1 MQKPSGREEG
11 DFLFCRG
18 HIRGLRKE
26 IGEEGVAD
34 EGIFVSLMRP
44 FGHGVGKERDVHIAA
59 GCVFSRIGESHD
71 PVQVSVYA
79 LFIAVEDAAQRL
91 AAAVPLYKN
100 FRAFRKRRKVAAAAA
115 EEYVVLIQD
124 VAGIDESFF
133 RIGEARLSSS
143 SP

>member
-1 MQKPSGREEG
+1 MQKPSGRKEG
-11 DFLFCRG
+11 VFLFGRG

-44 FGHGVGKERDVHIAA
+44 FSHGVGKERDVHIAA
-59 GCVFSRIGESHD
+59 GCVFPRIGESHD

-91 AAAVPLYKN
+91 AAAVPLYKH
-100 FRAFRKRRKVAAAAA
+100 FRAFGNRREIAASAAK
-115 EEYVVLIQD
+115 EQVVPVQPTTSLSPD
-124 VAGIDESFF
+124 
-133 RIGEARLSSS
+133 ARSGRRDS
-143 SP
+143 